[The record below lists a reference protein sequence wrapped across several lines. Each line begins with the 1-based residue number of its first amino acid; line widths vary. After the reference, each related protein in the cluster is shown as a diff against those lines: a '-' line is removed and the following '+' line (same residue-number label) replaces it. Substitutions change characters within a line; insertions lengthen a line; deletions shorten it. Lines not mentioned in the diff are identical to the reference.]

1 MNLGD
6 RIKYLLDVKNIKQ
19 KDFAE
24 TLNISPSTMNGYI
37 KNNREPDYEM
47 LKKIAENLS
56 VSTDYLL
63 GLSPAENKENEKNLI
78 QKFSF
83 LDNNQKEIL
92 ESVIEI
98 MLKQNGYK

>member
-6 RIKYLLDVKNIKQ
+6 RIKYLLDMKNIKQ

-63 GLSPAENKENEKNLI
+63 GLSPSENEVNEKNLI

-83 LDNNQKEIL
+83 LNDDQKEIL
-92 ESVIEI
+92 KTVIEL